1 MHLSSSF
8 FAYLYAFYVAGESS
22 ATFLSFLYIICVLF
36 VMWIFAHA
44 HEFPDLSIH
53 WSEFLLCPAEKWP
66 LYFINDAAQ
75 VFIPFIR
82 FLLFSLV
89 LSIFPHPTKI
99 FPHHF
104 LFFLLCWVTLK
115 HSEVLIVV
123 NAKTH
128 LSGLSIPHL
137 LLQVFLCAF
146 LTSWIANSIPDVHAE
161 SFNFVGQC
169 FEYVFSPSKII
180 SRHPFNFLLEI
191 PEKITRFF
199 YLAVSKKKKSFSQS
213 GFFFFVWHEGPS
225 LSKNTNICVL
235 CSVVNV
241 KYFKKYLK
249 ANK

>member
-213 GFFFFVWHEGPS
+213 GFFFFCMARR
-225 LSKNTNICVL
+225 SKFVEKYQYMCFMQ
-235 CSVVNV
+235 CS
-241 KYFKKYLK
+241 
-249 ANK
+249 